1 MNVQNT
7 IITVTLDPSL
17 DRTLVGKNV
26 QLGYNNLFFKR
37 ASLDPAGRGINVSRA
52 LFKLG
57 INTKA
62 ILLLGRD
69 PIAKSYLTL
78 IGEEVF
84 EVVVLRTYGFTRSS
98 VIIKDIENDSETHLV
113 EESSEMSQDDTDAIA
128 LMLRQI
134 VKPNDL
140 VLFGG
145 NLPNGVSEDTYG
157 FLTDV
162 VQEVG
167 GKVAIF
173 NTGRT
178 HLSELAAE
186 PELFIMSA
194 QEAEG
199 YFNYPIRSIDGMLG
213 ACRKLLEDG
222 AQRVLLVNQE
232 YMTGT
237 MVDQEDEWILQLPIE
252 HVGTRSG
259 SWDALVGGLLAGD
272 ALYDDPVESLRMA
285 GAGAVYTYDQLG
297 NTFGTLDDLKE
308 IMDSVIIEKP
318 TLRASTENQ

>member
-1 MNVQNT
+1 MNEQGT

-17 DRTLVGKNV
+17 DRTLVGQNV

-37 ASLDPAGRGINVSRA
+37 ASLDPAGRGINVSRS

-62 ILLLGRD
+62 LLLLGRD
-69 PIAKSYLTL
+69 SIAKSYLTL
-78 IGEEVF
+78 IGEEAF

-98 VIIKDIENDSETHLV
+98 VIVKDVQNNTETHLV

-128 LMLRQI
+128 LMLKQI
-134 VKPNDL
+134 VKPEDL

-173 NTGRT
+173 NTGQT
-178 HLSELAAE
+178 HESELASE
-186 PELFIMSA
+186 PELFIMST

-199 YFNYPIRSIDGMLG
+199 YFNYPIRSVDDMLG
-213 ACRKLLEDG
+213 ASRKLLDVG
-222 AQRVLLVNQE
+222 PQTVLLVNQD

-237 MVDQEDEWILQLPIE
+237 MFNRKESWILQLPID

-259 SWDALVGGLLAGD
+259 TWDALVGGLLAGD
-272 ALYDDPVESLRMA
+272 VLYGDPVESLRMA
-285 GAGAVYTYDQLG
+285 GAGALYTVDQLG
-297 NTFGTLDDLKE
+297 NNFGTLDDLKG
-308 IMDSVIIEKP
+308 MMNSVIVEQP
-318 TLRASTENQ
+318 PLRASAEN